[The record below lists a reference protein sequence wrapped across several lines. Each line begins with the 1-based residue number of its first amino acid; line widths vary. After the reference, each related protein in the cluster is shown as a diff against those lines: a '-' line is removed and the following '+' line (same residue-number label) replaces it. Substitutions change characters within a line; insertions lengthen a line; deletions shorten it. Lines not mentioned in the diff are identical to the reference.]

1 MPRNVEI
8 KARLGNVEELRARAA
23 ALSDRA
29 PEVIEQEDIFFN
41 VPRGRLKLRILTP
54 TSGQLI
60 FYERTD
66 RAGPKISTYSIV
78 ETDQPH
84 KLKVVL
90 AAAYGIRNAVGKTRE
105 CHMHGR
111 TRIHVDHVDSLG
123 NFLELEVILE
133 ETEDERVGEIEI
145 YELMKKL
152 GLNEIQLIEGAYVD
166 LLEQGAQ

>member
-1 MPRNVEI
+1 V
-8 KARLGNVEELRARAA
+8 
-23 ALSDRA
+23 
-29 PEVIEQEDIFFN
+29 
-41 VPRGRLKLRILTP
+41 GRWQLWQGRTCKPHVILTN
-54 TSGQLI
+54 LI
-60 FYERTD
+60 ASALGGT
-66 RAGPKISTYSIV
+66 GV

-84 KLKVVL
+84 MLKVVL
-90 AAAYGIRNAVGKTRE
+90 AAAYGIRNAVRKTRE

-111 TRIHVDHVDSLG
+111 TRIHIDDVESLG

>member
-8 KARLGNVEELRARAA
+8 KARLGNVEELRALAA
-23 ALSDRA
+23 ALSDCA

-41 VPRGRLKLRILTP
+41 VPRGRLKLRIVTP

-84 KLKVVL
+84 KLKMVL
-90 AAAYGIRNAVGKTRE
+90 AAAYGVRNVVRRMRE
-105 CHMHGR
+105 CHMYGR
-111 TRIHVDHVDSLG
+111 TRIQADSS
-123 NFLELEVILE
+123 FM
-133 ETEDERVGEIEI
+133 RVRCV
-145 YELMKKL
+145 
-152 GLNEIQLIEGAYVD
+152 APPRS
-166 LLEQGAQ
+166 